1 MCAQVCAVMSVIAF
15 TRTCASDAGTP
26 RGSSAPSAK
35 SSRARLPDF
44 TPRGFLALLLA
55 HSRHAEEAR

>member
-1 MCAQVCAVMSVIAF
+1 MFAQVCEPSVIAL
-15 TRTCASDAGTP
+15 TRICASDADTP

-35 SSRARLPDF
+35 SSRARLPVF
-44 TPRGFLALLLA
+44 PARGFLAILLA